1 MQTFL
6 ESIACAYTGRYED
19 LSEFCFV
26 FPNKRSG
33 SFFLRHLQNIW
44 ETPHVTPEVTTITDV
59 ATELSGL
66 LPDSRID
73 MLFRLFECY
82 KEVIGRH
89 VRKREDEAVEVSVD
103 FDRFRIWGET
113 VLNDFNEVDIQ
124 LVNADEIFKN
134 VKDFKEISST
144 FVTEEQKQV
153 MEEYFGYTGLWDG
166 EERFWRE
173 FESIGDLEEDASPDV
188 AERSAG
194 ERGEKKK
201 ESRSHRNAQKKFLHL
216 WRLLNP
222 LYKLFNA
229 RLEEEG
235 MATMGGC
242 YRRAVERLDRGER
255 IAFVGERKFVF
266 VGFNALTHS
275 ERSIMQALAERE
287 ITTEQGK
294 EPGAD
299 FYWDMSGPLLDGDNI
314 PAARFVKSNRRLM
327 PEPSWAEDYM
337 RRSKVTELPE
347 EIRVIAVPSS
357 TQQLKIISRL
367 MTDSL
372 RPDSLRPIK
381 ASDVENARVAVVLPD
396 EQMLLPMLS
405 SMPEGVEAIN
415 LTMGYPLRQTPV
427 VSFLNLLRRMQ
438 MRQRTVRGVAAFC
451 YADMAIL
458 LSHPF
463 SQAIFGASAIGKFQS
478 VSRRHK
484 RLTVSEESLEELRSR
499 NRGLLRV
506 LPRNA
511 EAGEVLSYIKEAL
524 DSADRALAAADGSL
538 LKHRIE
544 HQHIARCQSALA
556 QLGDCLA
563 RHAVQIS
570 RESVFSL
577 ADRLIAGETVAF
589 EGEPLQGLQIM
600 GMLETRSLDFDYLFI
615 PNVEDKRLPKRGRNR
630 TFIPNAIRRGYG
642 MPPANYQEEM
652 FAYYFFRLIGRSRRV
667 VLTYDSR
674 AGNSRSG
681 GISRYILQLRH
692 LFAKGKLLEE
702 EALFRLARREDQT
715 GYVVK
720 SEAVG
725 AKLAAY
731 FAEKDGED
739 MKRKY
744 LSASAVSTYCN
755 CPLQFYYRYVA
766 GHPDN
771 AEPTETISPTEHGDV
786 VHNTL
791 LDLYLP
797 DVAEQ
802 KRLLD
807 TPKVITKQYID
818 SILADEAGVDRL
830 VCRWINR
837 LHFNIK
843 DESEWDAELTGSPAI
858 VAPQIASQ
866 VRSVLKRDRDLTPIT
881 LYGCEIKERLRYD
894 FGGGSAV
901 NMTMAIDRLD
911 MVKEKE
917 KRKKGEKGKK
927 EEEPQEEEVVRII
940 DYKTGSVHLKASEPE
955 DVFSGAYESK
965 NILQLQFYAEMLG
978 QLGREGRAPAVVSLP
993 NQKVKTRIYNIPK
1006 ILDPSVWSRSEP
1018 DVSSLAEKSDE
1029 ERAEIFRGGLHRVLK
1044 EIFDREKPFEATC
1057 DRKRCALCGYYTL
1070 CRCLH
1075 ADQRIDEMAEKEL

>member
-6 ESIACAYTGRYED
+6 ESIACAYAGRYED

-33 SFFLRHLQNIW
+33 SFFLRHLQNMW
-44 ETPHVTPEVTTITDV
+44 ETPHMTPEVTTITDV

-73 MLFRLFECY
+73 LLFRLFECY

-89 VRKREDEAVEVSVD
+89 VRKQGDEEVEVSVD
-103 FDRFRIWGET
+103 FDRFRMWGET

-124 LVNADEIFKN
+124 LVDADEIFKN

-173 FESIGDLEEDASPDV
+173 FESIGDIEEETASDVVDQCGGQASGEEDSDK
-188 AERSAG
+188 R
-194 ERGEKKK
+194 R
-201 ESRSHRNAQKKFLHL
+201 ESRPHRNAQKKFLHL
-216 WRLLNP
+216 WRLLKP
-222 LYKLFNA
+222 LYKLFNT
-229 RLEEEG
+229 RLEKDG
-235 MATMGGC
+235 MATPGGC
-242 YRRAVERLDRGER
+242 YRRATERLDRGEQ
-255 IAFVGERKFVF
+255 IAYVGERKFVF
-266 VGFNALTHS
+266 IGFNALTHS

-287 ITTEQGK
+287 IVTEHGK

-299 FYWDMSGPLLDGDNI
+299 FYWDMSGPLLEGDNI

-327 PEPSWAEDYM
+327 PEPGWAESFLCQ
-337 RRSKVTELPE
+337 SKVRELPE

-367 MTDSL
+367 ITDSL

-381 ASDVENARVAVVLPD
+381 GSDVENARVAVVLPD

-438 MRQRTVRGVAAFC
+438 LRQRTVRGVSAFC
-451 YADMAIL
+451 YADMAML

-463 SQAIFGASAIGKFQS
+463 AQAIFGSSAIGKFQA

-484 RLTVSEESLEELRSR
+484 RLTVCEESLEELRKR
-499 NRGLLRV
+499 NQELLRT

-511 EAGEVLSYIKEAL
+511 DAVEVLAYIGDAL
-524 DSADRALAAADGSL
+524 ESADHALASVDGML

-563 RHAVQIS
+563 RYSPQMS

-615 PNVEDKRLPKRGRNR
+615 PNVEDKRLPKRGRSR

-692 LFAKGKLLEE
+692 LFAKGRLLEE

-720 SEAVG
+720 NEAVRE
-725 AKLAAY
+725 KLAAY
-731 FAEKDGED
+731 FAEGERDG
-739 MKRKY
+739 MSPKY

-766 GHPDN
+766 GRPDN
-771 AEPTETISPTEHGDV
+771 VEPTETISPTEHGDV

-807 TPKVITKQYID
+807 TPKVITKQYIE
-818 SILADEAGVDRL
+818 SILDDEERVNRL

-837 LHFNIK
+837 LHFNLR

-858 VAPQIASQ
+858 VAPQIATQ
-866 VRSVLKRDRDLTPIT
+866 VKAVLKKDRDQTPFT

-894 FGGGSAV
+894 AGDGMVV

-911 MVKEKE
+911 SVTKTEKA
-917 KRKKGEKGKK
+917 RKGKAP
-927 EEEPQEEEVVRII
+927 EERTVIRII
-940 DYKTGSVHLKASEPE
+940 DYKTGSVHLKATNPE

-965 NILQLQFYAEMLG
+965 NILQLQFYAEMLE
-978 QLGREGRAPAVVSLP
+978 QLGREGRAPMLP
-993 NQKVKTRIYNIPK
+993 YPPEQGVEVRIYNVPK
-1006 ILDPSVWSRSEP
+1006 ILDSSAWSRSVP
-1018 DVSSLAEKSDE
+1018 NVSSLADKGCEEK
-1029 ERAEIFRGGLHRVLK
+1029 AAIFREGLGRVLK
-1044 EIFDREKPFEATC
+1044 EIFDHERPFGPTC

-1075 ADQRIDEMAEKEL
+1075 TDQQIDDVQKQ